1 MPIKPKPL
9 HLPLKISETSW
20 IERTLP
26 YSENKVC
33 TLSSVASLGKFP
45 TKSRFKR
52 HVLNSG
58 GGREMISLCITG
70 YATTLPVLGK
80 VVCQKVTV
88 YAVVTFEACGPLG
101 PDSTSYFTAWP
112 SAKVR

>member
-1 MPIKPKPL
+1 
-9 HLPLKISETSW
+9 
-20 IERTLP
+20 
-26 YSENKVC
+26 
-33 TLSSVASLGKFP
+33 
-45 TKSRFKR
+45 
-52 HVLNSG
+52 
-58 GGREMISLCITG
+58 MISLCITG